1 MTGVKTV
8 KSDVIHVTSGGA
20 VKAEAVKQAEAVS
33 VFKGLSKPDSIHLLL
48 LTEEML
54 GMMQALTGELEGDF
68 WIEDENGTF
77 TLHLKVETEM
87 NAEKREKLLSASTSG
102 ENIAAK
108 GIMGKIRDIFSRV
121 LEAADSSFPLA
132 YEAGL
137 LYAESGE
144 LITPVYRA
152 ASISGDPAS
161 PFMSVWSLNKYKSET
176 GAPDENWDELEKSV
190 VANIADE
197 VQIGIAGNIVEM
209 IIYKKCN

>member
-1 MTGVKTV
+1 M

-20 VKAEAVKQAEAVS
+20 GKAEAVKQTEAVS
-33 VFKGLSKPDSIHLLL
+33 VFKGLSKQDSIHLLL

-54 GMMQALTGELEGDF
+54 GMMQALTGEREGDF
-68 WIEDENGTF
+68 WIEDEGGNFG
-77 TLHLKVETEM
+77 LHLKVETEM
-87 NAEKREKLLSASTSG
+87 NAEMREKLLSASSSG

-108 GIMGKIRDIFSRV
+108 GFMGKIRDIFSRI
-121 LEAADSSFPLA
+121 LEPADSSFPLA

-144 LITPVYRA
+144 LITPVYQA
-152 ASISGDPAS
+152 ASIARNAPS
-161 PFMSVWSLNKYKSET
+161 PLLSVWSLNKYKSEAG

-197 VQIGIAGNIVEM
+197 VEIGIAGNTVEM